1 MSDYQPSSPN
11 YTDRDNLMKRA
22 YADERHLETRVRTH
36 ELYTVPQF
44 SFPEW
49 VLGQHQHWQ
58 GNEWVLDVGCG
69 MGVYIDQIQ
78 ERIPQGHLFATD
90 LSYGMI
96 NRATQNDHPQRATF
110 FVQDA
115 QHIAFPANTF
125 DIVLANHMLYH
136 MPDIND
142 ALNEIHR
149 VLKPNGVLI
158 TAVNS
163 QFTMLEFA
171 TLKRRAL
178 TLLGYPPADEENTIS
193 YHGFDLENGSVKLAR
208 HFRGVVRYEVPS
220 ALVFK
225 DPQPVI
231 AYVDSLRSLDE
242 DNLPAGVAWED
253 YMMVMTNQIDRL
265 ISHFGELIINKL
277 SGVLIASDGG
287 GFAAKYFET
296 LDGK

>member
-1 MSDYQPSSPN
+1 MTDYQPSSPN

-22 YADERHLETRVRTH
+22 YADERHLETRIRTH

-78 ERIPQGHLFATD
+78 QRIPQGHLFATD
-90 LSYGMI
+90 LSYGML
-96 NRATQNDHPQRATF
+96 NRATQNDHAHQAKF
-110 FVQDA
+110 VVQDA
-115 QHIAFPANTF
+115 QNIAFPSNTF
-125 DIVLANHMLYH
+125 DIILANHMLYH
-136 MPDIND
+136 MPDINV

-149 VLKPNGVLI
+149 VMKPDGILV

-193 YHGFDLENGSVKLAR
+193 YDGFDLENGSVKLAR

-231 AYVDSLRSLDE
+231 AYVDSMRSLDE
-242 DNLPAGVAWED
+242 GNLPAGVAWED

-277 SGVLIASDGG
+277 SGVLIATDGG
-287 GFAAKYFET
+287 GFAAKYFAT